1 MATRCVCRV
10 ATTPQRGGRAQVA
23 DLVFVAADY
32 PAGKTAAVT
41 RTRADR
47 LVLESGDPTAY
58 ESGSLS
64 RLRELGKP
72 SYVAS
77 LLVRRRDGD
86 PRGEIAQPRSQLVWA
101 EAVSDEE
108 LRFELR
114 ETLFTASSQTSAV
127 PTSRSVQARAIFV
140 PPDEGA
146 GTAGFLLTAWASSP
160 SSEAQALCEPVPCLL
175 EGASLGFECPA
186 PRCKTPGTAPPPRD
200 ATGRRRRREPHS
212 DRRGERESAAVA
224 PGQAAARV
232 VSPLLV
238 SSPGSCF
245 RNYLMYLKKDSAQ
258 SVCTHVVAGVRGSAA
273 AGRLAARR
281 VGSRSRSGP
290 ARGPPEGGH
299 RAPRRS
305 AETGLRRSESLRAPT
320 SRLSTVK

>member
-1 MATRCVCRV
+1 MLSALFASAATLSRRSVLAGSGAIALPHLAQAAEADGPDEGTRAVVGDGYSLRV
-10 ATTPQRGGRAQVA
+10 PSSYYSAKGGRAQVA

-200 ATGRRRRREPHS
+200 AA
-212 DRRGERESAAVA
+212 DVAVVESLTPIA
-224 PGQAAARV
+224 V
-232 VSPLLV
+232 VSV
-238 SSPGSCF
+238 S
-245 RNYLMYLKKDSAQ
+245 LQQ
-258 SVCTHVVAGVRGSAA
+258 SLR
-273 AGRLAARR
+273 GRLQ
-281 VGSRSRSGP
+281 P
-290 ARGPPEGGH
+290 A
-299 RAPRRS
+299 S
-305 AETGLRRSESLRAPT
+305 
-320 SRLSTVK
+320 